1 MGVLLALF
9 IFFYHED
16 LGRKK
21 AIESQQRAVATV
33 TGLKPTIPPGYSD
46 TRYDLIY
53 EYYDEN
59 GTHYS
64 GNIIL
69 RTTDRDY
76 AESFYG
82 TEVEI
87 YIDGNGNCIK
97 VSEAPKFNVNRM
109 KYWCYGIVVVIAA
122 YTVIWVNLAIRHH
135 L

>member
-1 MGVLLALF
+1 MTRVTNALKIIGIYAVLGFLLFLF
-9 IFFYHED
+9 IFHYHED

-33 TGLKPTIPPGYSD
+33 TSLAPTTPPGYSS
-46 TRYDLIY
+46 TYYDLIY

-59 GTHYS
+59 GTRYS
-64 GNIIL
+64 GTIAL
-69 RTTDRDY
+69 GTTDRDY

-87 YIDGNGNCIK
+87 YIDGNGHCLK

-109 KYWCYGIVVVIAA
+109 KYLCYA
-122 YTVIWVNLAIRHH
+122 
-135 L
+135 